1 MSFNDFFLY
10 LRYIS
15 VSLKSQMQYKVS
27 FLLQVVGHLL
37 GTVVEFFGI
46 WALFTRFNSIGT
58 WTLSEVALFY
68 GMVNISFACADALG
82 RGFDSFGRIIKN
94 GDFDRLLLR
103 PRTTVLQLLGTE
115 FTLKRIGRFS
125 QGFVVIWWSL
135 STLHISFTI
144 KTLWLLGGSFIG
156 AIALFLGIVIVQ
168 ATITFWTIESLE
180 IMNILTY
187 GGVETAQYPFAIYSK
202 WFQRF
207 FTYLIP
213 LACVSYFPLLAVLG
227 KEDIFFVPLWFCYVS
242 PMAGILFLIIALQ
255 LWKLGERYYC
265 STGS

>member
-1 MSFNDFFLY
+1 MSVNAFFLY
-10 LRYIS
+10 LQYIS

-27 FLLQVVGHLL
+27 FLLQVVGNFL
-37 GTVVEFFGI
+37 GTFVEFFGI
-46 WALFTRFNSIGT
+46 WALFTRFNNIGT

-82 RGFDSFGRIIKN
+82 RGFDSFGKIIKN

-125 QGFVVIWWSL
+125 QGLIVTGWSL
-135 STLHISFTI
+135 STLHIPFTL
-144 KTLWLLGGSFIG
+144 KTWWLLGTSFIG
-156 AIALFLGIVIVQ
+156 SVALFIGIVIVQ
-168 ATITFWTIESLE
+168 ATLTFWTIESLE

-187 GGVETAQYPFAIYSK
+187 GGVETAQYPLSIYGK

-207 FTYLIP
+207 FTFFIP
-213 LACVSYFPLLAVLG
+213 LACVSYFPLLAVLE
-227 KEDIFFVPLWFCYVS
+227 KEDTFLVPLWFCYVS
-242 PMAGILFLIIALQ
+242 PMAGIVFLIVALK
-255 LWKLGERYYC
+255 LWNLGERYYC